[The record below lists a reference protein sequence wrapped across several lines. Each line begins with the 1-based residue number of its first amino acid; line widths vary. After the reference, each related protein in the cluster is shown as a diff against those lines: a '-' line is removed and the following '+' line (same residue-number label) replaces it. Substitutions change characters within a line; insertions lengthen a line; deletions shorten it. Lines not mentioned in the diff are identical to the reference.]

1 VEFINLAQWLLFV
14 DVFIITLI
22 VAIGIELLRL
32 NRDLNKKIDDIM
44 EQLKTKYSLNFL
56 FFNNK

>member
-1 VEFINLAQWLLFV
+1 LAQWLLFV